1 MYSTSQRVLGKLL
14 AAGNA
19 RQSAL
24 LAKSITTSSAD
35 SKSSG
40 LFAPNQSGILTPTNA
55 NATSVRSLFNESL
68 YSNRAQYGGRF
79 MVTCLPG
86 DGIGPEMISHVRRIF
101 KAGGFPV
108 DFEEVTLDS
117 THEDPENMNEA
128 ITSILRNGAAMKGNI
143 ETREH
148 SKYFLSR
155 NVELRLRLNLFV
167 NVIRCKSQIGITTRH
182 KDIDLVLIRQNTEG
196 EYSCMEHESVP
207 GVVESLKV
215 VTREKTE
222 QVARYAF
229 DYARKYNRKKVTCV
243 HKANIMKLADGLF
256 LKICTDVAKEYPD
269 IQYNNMIIDNCS
281 MQLVSNPN
289 QFDVLLLPNLYGNI
303 LTNIACG
310 LVGGPG
316 ITSGINYGLKHAVF
330 ETGTRNTGKSVSGK
344 DIANPIAMINAS
356 ADLLEYLKL
365 DDQAEIVRE
374 SIYKAINVEKL
385 HTQDMGGTASTSNV
399 VDFII
404 DDVKTQT
411 HIKAYQSIN

>member
-1 MYSTSQRVLGKLL
+1 
-14 AAGNA
+14 
-19 RQSAL
+19 
-24 LAKSITTSSAD
+24 
-35 SKSSG
+35 
-40 LFAPNQSGILTPTNA
+40 
-55 NATSVRSLFNESL
+55 
-68 YSNRAQYGGRF
+68 
-79 MVTCLPG
+79 
-86 DGIGPEMISHVRRIF
+86 
-101 KAGGFPV
+101 
-108 DFEEVTLDS
+108 
-117 THEDPENMNEA
+117 MNEA

-281 MQLVSNPN
+281 MQ
-289 QFDVLLLPNLYGNI
+289 
-303 LTNIACG
+303 
-310 LVGGPG
+310 
-316 ITSGINYGLKHAVF
+316 
-330 ETGTRNTGKSVSGK
+330 
-344 DIANPIAMINAS
+344 
-356 ADLLEYLKL
+356 
-365 DDQAEIVRE
+365 VR
-374 SIYKAINVEKL
+374 A
-385 HTQDMGGTASTSNV
+385 
-399 VDFII
+399 FI
-404 DDVKTQT
+404 
-411 HIKAYQSIN
+411 